1 MKKVSQI
8 CITAILLL
16 TMLCG
21 FAQASGIVPYADT
34 EFDSAMATLSAQ
46 KSVTFSCMTYDNKA
60 SIKVTGV
67 WLQRKVDGSWKYE
80 CALTAPSH
88 EATNTIIYGA
98 TMDYSDK
105 IGTGTF
111 RVGFIVNADG
121 HAITRY
127 SNERTF

>member
-1 MKKVSQI
+1 MKKLCQVCMLI
-8 CITAILLL
+8 MMAL
-16 TMLCG
+16 TMVCG
-21 FAQASGIVPYADT
+21 FAQADGIVPYADT
-34 EFDSAMATLSAQ
+34 EFDSASASLSTR
-46 KSVTFSCMTYDNKA
+46 KDVTFTCETYETKE

-80 CALTAPSH
+80 CALTAPTKV
-88 EATNTIIYGA
+88 ATNTFMYGA
-98 TMDYSDK
+98 VMDYSDK

>member
-1 MKKVSQI
+1 M
-8 CITAILLL
+8 
-16 TMLCG
+16 CG
-21 FAQASGIVPYADT
+21 IALASEIIPYADT
-34 EFDSAMATLSAQ
+34 EFDSASASLSTR
-46 KSVTFSCMTYDNKA
+46 KDVTFSCVTYERKS

-67 WLQRKVDGSWKYE
+67 WLQRKVNDAWQYE
-80 CALTAPSH
+80 CALTAPS
-88 EATNTIIYGA
+88 EVATDTIAYSAIK
-98 TMDYSDK
+98 DYSDK

>member
-1 MKKVSQI
+1 MSASASLSERKDVS
-8 CITAILLL
+8 
-16 TMLCG
+16 
-21 FAQASGIVPYADT
+21 
-34 EFDSAMATLSAQ
+34 
-46 KSVTFSCMTYDNKA
+46 FSCTTYQTKS

-80 CALTAPSH
+80 CALTAPSN

-98 TMDYSDK
+98 VMDYSDK